1 MKIVTKNVSCEFK
14 CKFDRR
20 KCNWNQNWN
29 IDKCRCECRKHCI
42 CEKDYILNPTT
53 CSCKNVKYLGSII
66 YDSVITCDE
75 IIDVEAKS
83 HEEETKTVTTNFNE
97 KNVICKAKKFQ
108 YFTFLFMIYHY
119 VINSCLYLL
128 LPDKISI
135 KTKTFIAILRH
146 KWKVLC

>member
-1 MKIVTKNVSCEFK
+1 MYHVNLNVNLIVESVIEIKIGISINVDASAENMAYVKKIIF
-14 CKFDRR
+14 
-20 KCNWNQNWN
+20 W
-29 IDKCRCECRKHCI
+29 
-42 CEKDYILNPTT
+42 ILLPVA
-53 CSCKNVKYLGSII
+53 VKYLGSII

-108 YFTFLFMIYHY
+108 YFTFLFINYHY